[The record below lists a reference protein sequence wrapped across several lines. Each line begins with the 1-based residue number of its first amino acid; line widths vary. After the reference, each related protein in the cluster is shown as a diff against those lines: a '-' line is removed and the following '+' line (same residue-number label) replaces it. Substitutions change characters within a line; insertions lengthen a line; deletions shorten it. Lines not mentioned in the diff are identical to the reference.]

1 MDTQGFGMTS
11 GSGFFQTSTSG
22 FGSAAASMDG
32 TARSQSVLINKQSRN
47 EGLSTNTLQ
56 SNEMQNPIN
65 MTENGDTEEDERRAQ
80 MEFEH

>member
-1 MDTQGFGMTS
+1 MDTQGFGLTS
-11 GSGFFQTSTSG
+11 GSGFFNTQTSG

-47 EGLSTNTLQ
+47 EGFSSNTLQ